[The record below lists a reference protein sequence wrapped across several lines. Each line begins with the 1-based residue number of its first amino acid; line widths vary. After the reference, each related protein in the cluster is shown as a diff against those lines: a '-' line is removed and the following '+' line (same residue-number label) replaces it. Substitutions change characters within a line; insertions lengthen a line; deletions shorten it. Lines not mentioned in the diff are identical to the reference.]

1 MESWEKNVFEY
12 SFSNNGLI
20 IFLKVIT
27 TSEKCSTGIMTAI
40 VSTRNDLYFMR
51 AAALSLAI
59 FTLVISEEAFRLI
72 LSNCEFWLSSSPCMS
87 FAMLRRLPIMEL
99 TLRLKAT
106 YLVLNIPSLFSKTLC
121 YRLFFSVHNSNQ
133 SNFFVQKYFLSLPWT
148 EPGWV
153 EVCFTRSL
161 SVYFR
166 PFSSLYISLQQI
178 ND

>member
-27 TSEKCSTGIMTAI
+27 TSEKCSTGTMTAI

-121 YRLFFSVHNSNQ
+121 YRLFFSVHN
-133 SNFFVQKYFLSLPWT
+133 YFLSLPWT
-148 EPGWV
+148 EPSWV
-153 EVCFTRSL
+153 EVCYTRSL

-166 PFSSLYISLQQI
+166 PFSSIYISLQQI